1 MQCVVFRCSRKEEMY
16 LYLPHQDDQEQMLK
30 DLSPDLVALTG
41 ELVKVID
48 LELTPE
54 RKLARVNV
62 EDVIASLKEKK
73 YYLQMPPNDVL
84 IKDVSM
90 LHNPDDSL

>member
-1 MQCVVFRCSRKEEMY
+1 MNCVVYRCSRKEEMY
-16 LYLPHQDDQEQMLK
+16 LYLPHQDDEEKMLK
-30 DLSPDLVALTG
+30 DLSPDLLNLTG

-62 EDVIASLKEKK
+62 EDVIASLKEKQ

>member
-16 LYLPHQDDQEQMLK
+16 LYLPHQEDEIQMIS
-30 DLSPDLVALTG
+30 DLSEDLLKLTG

-48 LELTPE
+48 LELTPK

-62 EDVIASLKEKK
+62 EDVIASLKEKS
-73 YYLQMPPNDVL
+73 YYLQMPPNDVF
-84 IKDVSM
+84 IKDDSM